1 MKKVCC
7 YITGLLIMAAGLSC
21 KKDNYSAPG
30 TALTGRLVYKGDAIE
45 VEYNQVP
52 FQVYQFGFG
61 KIAPINGTFA
71 PDGSYSL
78 LLFDGE
84 YKFTIPNGQGPF
96 TWNKT
101 AQGAPDTTTIIL
113 TGSQTLDLEVTPYY
127 MIRNSQLTASGGK
140 VTGVFRIEQ
149 IITGAAAKDIE
160 RVNLYIN
167 KTLFVSGAD
176 NIGVTSLAG
185 SAITD
190 LNNVNLQVTIPNLV
204 PAQSYIFARIGLKI
218 AGVED
223 MIFSPVKKIDL

>member
-1 MKKVCC
+1 MKIACC
-7 YITGLLIMAAGLSC
+7 YITGLLILVAGLSC

-30 TALTGRLVYKGDAIE
+30 SALTGRLVYKGDVIE

-61 KIAPINGTFA
+61 KTGPINGTFA

-84 YKFTIPNGQGPF
+84 YKFIIPKGQGPF
-96 TWNKT
+96 TWKQT
-101 AQGAPDTTTIIL
+101 AQGAPDTTTIML
-113 TGSQTLDLEVTPYY
+113 KGNQTLDMEVTPYY
-127 MIRNSQLTASGGK
+127 MIRGPQLTTSNGK
-140 VTGVFRIEQ
+140 VFGNFKIEQ
-149 IITGAAAKDIE
+149 IITGASAKDIE
-160 RVNLYIN
+160 RVSLYIN

-176 NIGVTSLAG
+176 NIALTNLTG

-204 PAQSYIFARIGLKI
+204 PAQHYIFARIGLKI